1 MGTFG
6 ASQKM
11 RYVGPEPPG
20 TPGDFAATKSTTAS
34 KTINLSWSA
43 PSGPAVVTG
52 YKLSRDGSVIATQT
66 GTTYTDSGLAAYS
79 TNEYE

>member
-1 MGTFG
+1 MATIGS
-6 ASQKM
+6 SQRM

-43 PSGPAVVTG
+43 ATKASELLIPKNSSPVPSV
-52 YKLSRDGSVIATQT
+52 
-66 GTTYTDSGLAAYS
+66 
-79 TNEYE
+79 